1 MTKTTLKKRPV
12 RSNTNNYI
20 ETGQNP
26 VKAVAKSVVNDVLKG
41 GMNDFWKQVLT
52 AGNSTNSENN
62 VHQETK
68 GGDLQEGQELVLKNL
83 QKKEEKQPEAEAG
96 EIATEYR
103 RQILHAESISA
114 RKNTQEIDQK
124 VSQILMELRRL
135 IQTTK
140 ELQVEFKEVAT
151 AQRVVNPGKYH
162 ASFFE
167 WMLSV
172 VKQARMKV
180 EDSGAWLAAMQSKKK
195 QRQYGAMAK
204 KHGTTFSLSNERVVA
219 TQVG

>member
-83 QKKEEKQPEAEAG
+83 QKKEEKQPEAETG
-96 EIATEYR
+96 EIAIEYR
-103 RQILHAESISA
+103 KRILHGESISA

-162 ASFFE
+162 ASCALVARRVSPAHTRAAAPTARVAHQSFLADVA
-167 WMLSV
+167 LST
-172 VKQARMKV
+172 RF
-180 EDSGAWLAAMQSKKK
+180 
-195 QRQYGAMAK
+195 R
-204 KHGTTFSLSNERVVA
+204 
-219 TQVG
+219 